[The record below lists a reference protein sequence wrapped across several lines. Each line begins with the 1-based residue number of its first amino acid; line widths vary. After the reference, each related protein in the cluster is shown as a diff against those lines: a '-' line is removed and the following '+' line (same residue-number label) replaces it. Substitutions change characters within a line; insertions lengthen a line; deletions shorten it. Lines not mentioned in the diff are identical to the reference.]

1 MAFWVILGLRIWQQ
15 FLSEPA
21 KKLSNINKTQIAHEN
36 ASHFEANTERND
48 VQNLEKSPKIGKNH
62 CKCARSST
70 SYMGPIFFVVSLTI

>member
-1 MAFWVILGLRIWQQ
+1 MAFWVILGLPIWQK

-21 KKLSNINKTQIAHEN
+21 KKLSHIKKTQMTYEN

-48 VQNLEKSPKIGKNH
+48 VQNLEKSPNIGKNH
-62 CKCARSST
+62 CKCAQSST